1 MHRLFYVSTA
11 SPDFDIAEL
20 APLVKAAAEKNRQLN
35 ITGALKFNGVN
46 FAQVLEGEKDAVL
59 GLMRSIRGDKRHT
72 GVIVVAELEA
82 EERLFGDWDM
92 SFVDGL
98 DFQDFVNAMTSRPE
112 RTKQNA

>member
-11 SPDFDIAEL
+11 APEFIVDDIA
-20 APLVKAAAEKNRQLN
+20 PMVKAAAEKNRRLN

-59 GLMRSIRGDKRHT
+59 GLMRSIRSDKRHT
-72 GVIVVAELEA
+72 GVIVVAELETDQ
-82 EERLFGDWDM
+82 RLFGEWDM

-98 DFQDFVNAMTSRPE
+98 DFQDFVNAMTSRSEP
-112 RTKQNA
+112 TKQPA